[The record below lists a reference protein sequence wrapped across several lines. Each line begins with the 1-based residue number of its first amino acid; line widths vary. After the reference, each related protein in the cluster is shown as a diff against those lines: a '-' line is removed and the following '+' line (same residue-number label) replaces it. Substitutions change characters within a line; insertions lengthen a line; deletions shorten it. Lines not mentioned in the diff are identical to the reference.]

1 VIRKNSF
8 SLITYHL
15 SLITSFGDMKMK
27 KTALMVSLLVMALI
41 CVASEARAQGNA
53 GRGPDA
59 STMRDA
65 DLEKDSFHNLEVAQQ
80 YFKLKK
86 AYLASL
92 KRSEEIIAGNPNFA
106 KIDEALYIA
115 GMSNLYLSQNRGKQ
129 KASLTPEKHRVEARL
144 YLSQL
149 VNEHPDSSLRKQAL
163 DALRDLGGALP
174 K

>member
-1 VIRKNSF
+1 
-8 SLITYHL
+8 
-15 SLITSFGDMKMK
+15 MK
-27 KTALMVSLLVMALI
+27 KVALLISLCALA
-41 CVASEARAQGNA
+41 VVYSAPGARAQGTL
-53 GRGPDA
+53 GPDR
-59 STMRDA
+59 STLRDA
-65 DLEKDSFHNLEVAQQ
+65 DLEKDSLHNLEVARQ

-129 KASLTPEKHRVEARL
+129 KPNLTPEKHREEARIF
-144 YLSQL
+144 LSQL
-149 VNEHPDSSLRKQAL
+149 ANDYPDSSFNKQAQ

-174 K
+174 KSSGQ

>member
-1 VIRKNSF
+1 
-8 SLITYHL
+8 
-15 SLITSFGDMKMK
+15 MK
-27 KTALMVSLLVMALI
+27 KTVLIVSLFTMALV
-41 CVASEARAQGNA
+41 CGMEARAQGNA

-129 KASLTPEKHRVEARL
+129 KASLPPEKHREEARL

-149 VNEHPDSSLRKQAL
+149 VNEHPDSALRKQAL
-163 DALRDLGGALP
+163 DALRNLGGALP

>member
-1 VIRKNSF
+1 
-8 SLITYHL
+8 
-15 SLITSFGDMKMK
+15 MK
-27 KTALMVSLLVMALI
+27 KTAFIVSLLMIAL
-41 CVASEARAQGNA
+41 VGAQSKTRAQGTV

-59 STMRDA
+59 ATVRDA

-86 AYLASL
+86 AYVASL

-115 GMSNLYLSQNRGKQ
+115 GMSNFYLSQNRGKQ
-129 KASLTPEKHRVEARL
+129 KPNLPPEKHREEARL

-149 VNEHPDSSLRKQAL
+149 VNDHPDSSFRKQAL
-163 DALRDLGGALP
+163 DTLRDLGGALP
-174 K
+174 KSSMP